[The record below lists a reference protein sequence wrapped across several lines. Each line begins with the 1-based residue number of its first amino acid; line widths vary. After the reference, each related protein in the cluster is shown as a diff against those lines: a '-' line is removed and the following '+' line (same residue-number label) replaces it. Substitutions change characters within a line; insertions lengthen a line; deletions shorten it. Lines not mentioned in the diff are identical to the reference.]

1 MVDYNTNLKD
11 WGSAGTE
18 PPDGYSYGDGVP
30 PVDVY
35 DNWLIDNIVTDLQH
49 LTSLT
54 NDRVE
59 SDKGTSRPT
68 SPEKAHL
75 FADTSDGKLEWY
87 DQSST
92 SWSRALDATGDVME
106 GGLTLNSGAKV
117 KGNLND
123 DNSNTIWD
131 YSAGEIP
138 DSAMGTI
145 DNTTLTNSSL
155 NVAGNSVSLG
165 GSTSVELGDLS
176 NVSASGEGSGNGF
189 NADKVDG
196 KDADD
201 LGVVVEDNGT
211 AVYSPSTGVNFGT
224 GIDVA
229 DDGDGTVTVTA
240 ASTLTQ
246 LTIDANKDW
255 GNYDISN
262 VRKFTA
268 EGGMVM
274 NKTLE
279 TTEAFTIEAG
289 ESMVV
294 SGDYTVGT
302 DSTLTIKDGGSM
314 TVM

>member
-1 MVDYNTNLKD
+1 MANPTKPTYTH
-11 WGSAGTE
+11 GSTGTE
-18 PPDGYSYGDGVP
+18 PSSALDYTNGDPLEADNLDYYVNTPLEKIKDIIDTLNAIDSDGDGVVDAADTAAQSDTTALYKNNDIDSDGDGK
-30 PVDVY
+30 VDV
-35 DNWLIDNIVTDLQH
+35 
-49 LTSLT
+49 
-54 NDRVE
+54 
-59 SDKGTSRPT
+59 
-68 SPEKAHL
+68 
-75 FADTSDGKLEWY
+75 ADTADIADTANLYKNNDIDSDGDGVVDAADQLETGG
-87 DQSST
+87 ST
-92 SWSRALDATGDVME
+92 AVIRDTTNTRDLLQASE
-106 GGLTLNSGAKV
+106 SGTV
-117 KGNLND
+117 TIPSGNLD
-123 DNSNTIWD
+123 
-131 YSAGEIP
+131 
-138 DSAMGTI
+138 
-145 DNTTLTNSSL
+145 L
-155 NVAGNSVSLG
+155 NGNSVVDSTG
-165 GSTSVELGDLS
+165 GS
-176 NVSASGEGSGNGF
+176 VSI

-246 LTIDANKDW
+246 LSIDANKDW

-268 EGGMVM
+268 EDGMVM